1 MARDQVIGATI
12 LIASIAIAVFYLWW
26 LFLSPES
33 WHWWAVA
40 VPMLIAVIGILAIL
54 GWIGY
59 TMATTPPPMPIEE
72 FEMETEMEETE
83 EEKSAE

>member
-12 LIASIAIAVFYLWW
+12 LIASIAVAVLYLWL

-40 VPMLIAVIGILAIL
+40 IPMFIAVTGILAIL

-72 FEMETEMEETE
+72 FETDTEIEESGE
-83 EEKSAE
+83 EE